1 MLKRFFFEI
10 FIFKIP
16 ILKINK
22 FNFFL
27 FKNHQIPILWFKWI
41 AKNIDGYVLN
51 DFDISCK
58 AKFG

>member
-1 MLKRFFFEI
+1 MIFFWDFY
-10 FIFKIP
+10 FQNSK
-16 ILKINK
+16 KK
-22 FNFFL
+22 KK
-27 FKNHQIPILWFKWI
+27 KNHQISVQWFKWI